1 VAGLLTALAV
11 FGAIVAFAPEPE
23 PATPGPSIAAAS
35 PGPSPSAAAPS
46 PVAPPSEVPSA
57 AIGPS
62 GSPEPS
68 GTGSPEPS
76 ALAGTG
82 LFHIGESA
90 PPLLVPQLGG
100 GTIDLSALR
109 GRPVWVN
116 FWATWCPTCRDEFG
130 AMNGF
135 AARYA
140 EQGLVILAIDVRED
154 EGLVASFA
162 SDVGAVFPI
171 GLDADGAAAGDW
183 GAVALPVHFWVDASG
198 VVRDGAA
205 GGIGPDIM
213 ARGLGSIL
221 PGVTVTP

>member
-1 VAGLLTALAV
+1 MAGLLTAAAV
-11 FGAIVAFAPEPE
+11 FGAIVAFAPESE
-23 PATPGPSIAAAS
+23 PVTPGPSIAPAS
-35 PGPSPSAAAPS
+35 PAPSPSPAAPS
-46 PVAPPSEVPSA
+46 PVAPSSEVPSA
-57 AIGPS
+57 SIGP
-62 GSPEPS
+62 
-68 GTGSPEPS
+68 TGSPEPS
-76 ALAGTG
+76 AVDATG
-82 LFHIGESA
+82 LFGIGEPA
-90 PPLLVPQLGG
+90 PPLLMPQLGG

-116 FWATWCPTCRDEFG
+116 FWATWCPSCRDEFG

-154 EGLVASFA
+154 EGLVASFT

-171 GLDADGAAAGDW
+171 GLDADGAAARDW
-183 GAVALPVHFWVDASG
+183 GAAALPVHFWVDAAG